1 MGRKATI
8 TSVERIERQQRIADI
23 IQMRLQGCTLR
34 AIGKAQD
41 PPVSAVAIHKT
52 IKRALEDMV
61 REPFE
66 EARELE
72 LMRLDELLVGVYGR
86 AISGDVACIDRALAI
101 SDRRVRLLGLNVV
114 HGFGSDLD
122 PPAVRVEIVGSPDV
136 ERVRYLE
143 ERPRLSG
150 ETATEPRSVN

>member
-8 TSVERIERQQRIADI
+8 TSVERIERQQRTAAI

-34 AIGKAQD
+34 AIGEAQT

-52 IKRALEDMV
+52 IKKALEDMA

-66 EARELE
+66 EVRQLE
-72 LMRLDELLVGVYGR
+72 LARLDELLVGVYGR

-114 HGFGSDLD
+114 HGFGSDADLD

-143 ERPRLSG
+143 ERLRLGG
-150 ETATEPRSVN
+150 ETTHSLN